1 MPIPDIIKI
10 AIAVIVGIFLIYIA
24 VRIWTY
30 GIFRSYF
37 EAKKQQHK
45 EEEESD
51 AKTKQ
56 TKF

>member
-37 EAKKQQHK
+37 EAKHK
-45 EEEESD
+45 EKEERD
-51 AKTKQ
+51 AKTK
-56 TKF
+56 